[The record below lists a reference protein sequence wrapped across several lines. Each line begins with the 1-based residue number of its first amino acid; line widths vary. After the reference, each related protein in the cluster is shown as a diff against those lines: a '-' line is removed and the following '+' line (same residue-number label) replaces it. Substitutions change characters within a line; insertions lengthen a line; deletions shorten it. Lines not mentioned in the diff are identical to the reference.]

1 MSSSKDN
8 TTYKKTSFLAGNN
21 SEFINEFYADFLS
34 DPKSLPQS
42 WRQFFEGLSDEQKLI
57 YDDLKGPSWSPIRK
71 TKKIYLNKIETNK
84 ELKSET
90 KDLNLE
96 SPKQATQDSVRA
108 IMLIRAFRI
117 RGHLIASLDPLG
129 LLKKEEHPE
138 LKPETYGFKKMDF
151 NRKIFLDGVLG
162 LQYADLNKILQIL
175 KKTYCSN
182 IGYEFMHMGDPDE
195 KTWIRN
201 RIEGPEKDI
210 KFTENGKK
218 AILNKMVE
226 AEGFEK
232 YLAVKFVG
240 TKRFGLDGGES
251 LIPALEQIIKRG
263 GNLGAKEIKIGMPH
277 RGRLNVLANVMGKP
291 YKAIFSEFFG
301 KSNNQEIGGDVKYH
315 LGASSNRE
323 FDGNSVHISLT
334 DNPSHLE
341 AVNPVVLGQVRAKQ
355 FFHKDIKRKKSYSSF
370 NARRRSVCRAGYSC
384 RMFCNV
390 RIAWP

>member
-42 WRQFFEGLSDEQKLI
+42 WREFFEGLSDEQKLI
-57 YDDLKGPSWSPIRK
+57 YDDLKGPSWSPVKK
-71 TKKIYLNKIETNK
+71 TKKINLNHTETNK

-96 SPKQATQDSVRA
+96 SVKQATQDSVRA

-138 LKPETYGFKKMDF
+138 LKPETYGFKKKDF
-151 NRKIFLDGVLG
+151 DRKIFLDGVLG
-162 LQYADLNKILQIL
+162 LQYADLNKILIIL

-195 KTWIRN
+195 KAWIRD
-201 RIEGPEKDI
+201 RIEGPEKNI
-210 KFTENGKK
+210 SFTENGKR
-218 AILNKMVE
+218 AILNKMVQ

-232 YLAVKFVG
+232 YL
-240 TKRFGLDGGES
+240 
-251 LIPALEQIIKRG
+251 LI
-263 GNLGAKEIKIGMPH
+263 
-277 RGRLNVLANVMGKP
+277 
-291 YKAIFSEFFG
+291 S
-301 KSNNQEIGGDVKYH
+301 
-315 LGASSNRE
+315 
-323 FDGNSVHISLT
+323 
-334 DNPSHLE
+334 
-341 AVNPVVLGQVRAKQ
+341 
-355 FFHKDIKRKKSYSSF
+355 
-370 NARRRSVCRAGYSC
+370 
-384 RMFCNV
+384 
-390 RIAWP
+390 RI